1 MPARIFSV
9 ATVGLDGVTVEA
21 EVDVLNQGLH
31 VFTLVGL
38 PDTSVK
44 ESRERVS
51 SAIKNSG
58 FKPPHQNGRITVN
71 LAPADL
77 PKQGPVYDLPIAL
90 GYLKT
95 TGQLDFDPS
104 GKLFLGELA
113 LDGAVRRVNGVISA
127 AVLARDAG
135 FPEVYVPAENAEEA
149 SLIPGITVYPVKNLF
164 SLVAHLLGRER
175 MEAFVPNSSGSEI
188 HDPHGMDMSEV
199 RGQEHAKRA
208 LEIAASGG
216 HNAILVGP
224 PGSGKT
230 LLARALPSILPAL
243 SLPESLE
250 VTKIF
255 SVAGKLSSG
264 KALVRNRPF
273 RSPHHSASA
282 IALVG
287 GGSIPKPGEVSL
299 AHRGVLFLDE
309 FAEFP
314 KSVLE
319 NLRQPL
325 EDGFVSV
332 SRIKGTSLFPAR
344 FTLVAAMNPCPCG
357 YAGDPERMCSCSP
370 FHVIRYRE
378 KISGPILDRIDL
390 QVSVPRPKIEKLEE
404 AGHGE
409 SSADIRERVESARA
423 RQERRFEGRGIRTN
437 SEMGP
442 EMIRE
447 FCMLDADSKV
457 LLRGA
462 VSELKLSARSYH
474 RILKVARTIADLAGA
489 DDIAAGHIAEAL
501 QFRFRSEQ

>member
-9 ATVGLDGVTVEA
+9 ATVGLDGVLIEA
-21 EVDVLNQGLH
+21 EEDVLNQGLH

-38 PDTSVK
+38 PDTSIK

-90 GYLKT
+90 GYLKA
-95 TGQLDFDPS
+95 TGQLDFDPT

-127 AVLARDAG
+127 AILARDAG
-135 FPEVYVPAENAEEA
+135 LPEVYVPEENASEA
-149 SLIPGITVYPVKNLF
+149 ALIPGITVYPVKNLF
-164 SLVAHLLGRER
+164 SLVAHLLGREAIG
-175 MEAFVPNSSGSEI
+175 AFVPNPFSSDPV
-188 HDPHGMDMSEV
+188 DPHGIDMFEV

-216 HNAILVGP
+216 HNTILVGP

-230 LLARALPSILPAL
+230 LLARALPSILPVL

-255 SVAGKLSSG
+255 SVAGKLSSE
-264 KALVRNRPF
+264 KALVRSRPF

-282 IALVG
+282 VALVG

-332 SRIKGTSLFPAR
+332 SRIKGTSVFPAR

-390 QVSVPRPKIEKLEE
+390 QVTVPRQKIEKLEDTNR
-404 AGHGE
+404 GE
-409 SSADIRERVESARA
+409 SSVDIQARVELARA
-423 RQERRFEGRGIRTN
+423 IQTRRFEGCGIRTN

-447 FCMLDADSKV
+447 YCVLDAESKAV
-457 LLRGA
+457 LRKA

-474 RILKVARTIADLAGA
+474 RILKVARTIADLSGS
-489 DDIAAGHIAEAL
+489 DQIAMGHVAEAL
-501 QFRFRSEQ
+501 QFRFRSE